1 MKYIKYCL
9 FSLLF
14 TINICLASVIP
25 AAPNLKAS
33 AWVLLDSKSHQII
46 AEQNA
51 HQKRPP
57 ASLTKMM
64 TSYVV
69 YKALESN
76 FTSLDEIVTVSQKAH
91 KMGGSKMF
99 ISIGEK
105 VSVGELLKGINIVSG
120 NDACVAIAE
129 HLYGDEASFV
139 SKMNE
144 YAQALGMKNTQ
155 FQNATGWP
163 AENHFS
169 SPYDMAILAKAII
182 NEFPEHYKTYAEKEY
197 SHNNI
202 NQLNRNLLLWRNSY
216 VDGLKTGHTEEAGY
230 CLVSSAKKENM
241 RLISSVFG
249 TRSKESRAQES
260 QRLLNYG
267 FRFFNSQEIYPAGAI
282 ITQTPVEYG
291 KSDTVAFGVQES
303 TYITIP
309 RGSQK
314 PNAVFKPK
322 SIIEAPIH
330 KGDHLGELNVS
341 INSRTVSKIP
351 VYAMEDVE
359 KSGIFKRI
367 WQWFGKFFSNILS

>member
-1 MKYIKYCL
+1 MKYIKYCF

-14 TINICLASVIP
+14 TVNICLASVIP

-51 HQKRPP
+51 HQKLPP

-99 ISIGEK
+99 LSIGEK
-105 VSVGELLKGINIVSG
+105 VSVGELLRGINIVSG

-144 YAQALGMKNTQ
+144 YAKVLGMQNTQ
-155 FQNATGWP
+155 FQNAAGWP
-163 AENHFS
+163 AKNHFS

-182 NEFPEHYKTYAEKEY
+182 NEFPQHYKTYAEKEY

-202 NQLNRNLLLWRNSY
+202 NQLNRNLLLWRNSH

-260 QRLLNYG
+260 QRLINYG
-267 FRFFNSQEIYPAGAI
+267 FRFFNSQELYPAGAI
-282 ITQTPVEYG
+282 IQQTPVKYG
-291 KSDTVAFGVQES
+291 KSDTVAFGVTEAS
-303 TYITIP
+303 YITMP
-309 RGSQK
+309 KGGVK
-314 PNAVFKPK
+314 PTAVFTPK
-322 SIIEAPIH
+322 SLIEAPII
-330 KGDHLGELNVS
+330 KGDYLGDLHISLNS
-341 INSRTVSKIP
+341 ETLSTLP

-359 KSGIFKRI
+359 NSGFFLRI
-367 WQWFGKFFSNILS
+367 WQWLGNLFAGLFS